1 MKRGEI
7 WIITGRDEFLTKPR
21 PAIILQ
27 GDLAEELSSV
37 TVCPLTTDQE
47 YESSF
52 RIPIKPSARNGLDFP
67 SRIMVDRIATVRKAR
82 LNAQIGE
89 LEADIMRDL
98 GRAIT
103 LFLGLNTTGDD
114 R

>member
-27 GDLAEELSSV
+27 GDLTEDLGTV

-47 YESSF
+47 HGSSI
-52 RIPIKPSARNGLDFP
+52 RIPINPSERNGLDFP

-82 LNAQIGE
+82 LSTQIGE
-89 LEADIMRDL
+89 LEADAMRDL
-98 GRAIT
+98 SRAIA
-103 LFLGLNTTGDD
+103 LFLGLNTAGDD

>member
-37 TVCPLTTDQE
+37 TVCPLTTD
-47 YESSF
+47 
-52 RIPIKPSARNGLDFP
+52 
-67 SRIMVDRIATVRKAR
+67 
-82 LNAQIGE
+82 
-89 LEADIMRDL
+89 
-98 GRAIT
+98 
-103 LFLGLNTTGDD
+103 
-114 R
+114 